1 MELAIG
7 TCLAGHKIVK
17 CLYNRSTKGAV
28 YSAYENQSAEEKGN
42 LAACRILADQ
52 LGWTCV
58 LLPPV
63 PNKKTADMLRADDLT
78 LWEIK
83 TNHSGNAKT
92 ISRALQ
98 DAKTQSCNAI
108 VHVVAG
114 VCDMKAIERTAAL
127 RKRFSALE
135 NIILIRANQLIFV

>member
-1 MELAIG
+1 MPP
-7 TCLAGHKIVK
+7 
-17 CLYNRSTKGAV
+17 
-28 YSAYENQSAEEKGN
+28 
-42 LAACRILADQ
+42 AAFWRINWGGRACYCRLCS
-52 LGWTCV
+52 G
-58 LLPPV
+58 
-63 PNKKTADMLRADDLT
+63 KKTADMMRADDLS

-108 VHVVAG
+108 VHIVAA
-114 VCDMKAIERTAAL
+114 VCDMKAIERAAAL

-135 NIILIRANQLIFV
+135 NVILIRGDQLVFV

>member
-1 MELAIG
+1 M
-7 TCLAGHKIVK
+7 C
-17 CLYNRSTKGAV
+17 CCRLYSG
-28 YSAYENQSAEEKGN
+28 
-42 LAACRILADQ
+42 
-52 LGWTCV
+52 
-58 LLPPV
+58 
-63 PNKKTADMLRADDLT
+63 KKTADMMKADDLS

-108 VHVVAG
+108 VHIVAAM
-114 VCDMKAIERTAAL
+114 CDMKAIERAAAL

-135 NIILIRANQLIFV
+135 NVILIRANQLVFV